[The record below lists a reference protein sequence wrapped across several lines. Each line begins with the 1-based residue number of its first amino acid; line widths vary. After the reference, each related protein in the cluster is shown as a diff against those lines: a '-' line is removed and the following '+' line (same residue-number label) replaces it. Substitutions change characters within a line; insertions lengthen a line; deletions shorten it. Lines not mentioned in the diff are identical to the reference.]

1 MVLSAIWVI
10 PYYSFYQ
17 RQEWDGKIWCIG
29 NTIKSHRSAPL
40 SVTFKCMTGDSINL
54 IFLFLYFFL
63 GEGMGE
69 SDCVS
74 VPFQIIC
81 KIACEFFPSSFS
93 TQESYEKTTDSFQD
107 QLTIA
112 FAIISI
118 YYGVKDNKKLISP
131 QLFTIFFYTNIIYI
145 IKI

>member
-29 NTIKSHRSAPL
+29 NTIKSHRPSPL

-74 VPFQIIC
+74 VPFQIIS
-81 KIACEFFPSSFS
+81 KIACDFFQVLSVLRNY
-93 TQESYEKTTDSFQD
+93 TKRQQIGIR
-107 QLTIA
+107 L
-112 FAIISI
+112 IIN
-118 YYGVKDNKKLISP
+118 GVLNGV
-131 QLFTIFFYTNIIYI
+131 
-145 IKI
+145 

>member
-10 PYYSFYQ
+10 PYYGFYQ
-17 RQEWDGKIWCIG
+17 RQEWNGKIWCIG
-29 NTIKSHRSAPL
+29 NTIKSHRPSPL

-69 SDCVS
+69 SDCFS

-81 KIACEFFPSSFS
+81 KIACDFFPSSFS
-93 TQESYEKTTDSFQD
+93 T
-107 QLTIA
+107 
-112 FAIISI
+112 
-118 YYGVKDNKKLISP
+118 
-131 QLFTIFFYTNIIYI
+131 FTICIRLIINGVLNGV
-145 IKI
+145 

>member
-40 SVTFKCMTGDSINL
+40 SVKFKCMTGDSINL

-63 GEGMGE
+63 GEGMGNPI
-69 SDCVS
+69 V
-74 VPFQIIC
+74 
-81 KIACEFFPSSFS
+81 FPCLF
-93 TQESYEKTTDSFQD
+93 
-107 QLTIA
+107 
-112 FAIISI
+112 
-118 YYGVKDNKKLISP
+118 KL
-131 QLFTIFFYTNIIYI
+131 LA
-145 IKI
+145 K